1 MSAVVYREKMPKLL
15 GQTEAVL
22 KTLDRNN
29 PFQVTYDNSTD
40 VLIEL
45 ESGMLNL
52 FH

>member
-1 MSAVVYREKMPKLL
+1 
-15 GQTEAVL
+15 L